1 VAVKEKMAKLA
12 IKGGKAV
19 RNKPFSS
26 WPVWGEKEQ
35 TELLEV
41 LKSGN
46 WSYHA
51 KKHEKQTEFAE
62 QFARF
67 QDAKYGVCT
76 SSGAAALEVSL
87 RAAGVEAGDEVLV
100 PALTFVATA
109 SAALLIGAVP
119 VFVDVD
125 PGNYCIDVS
134 KVREALTEKTKAVM
148 PVHLYCRIADMDGL
162 MQVAEKN
169 SLVVVEDCAH
179 VPGSKWRG
187 KGVGSIGTAGCFSF
201 QQEKLM
207 TAGEGGMITTSDDAV
222 EERCSSLVDCG
233 RVRRDDKYV
242 KSALGWNYRMTEFQA
257 AVLLGQFENLPSVL
271 SRIEENAEYLSE
283 KLKKIDGI
291 LPFEK
296 NDKVTKQSYYYY
308 VFRYDQKS
316 FAEVPK
322 ERFRAAMFFEGIS
335 CEDIYDPVYKSPLF
349 TMEQGRWPLLGIPGR
364 GPLDYSSV
372 RCPVAEKASYEEAVA
387 IPHVVL
393 LGTRE
398 DIDDVVTAVEK
409 IRENADELSKADSA
423 LLKVTR
429 AFRRYAPQAL
439 RHPGSIG
446 EILGELKR

>member
-1 VAVKEKMAKLA
+1 MAKLA

-19 RNKPFSS
+19 RNRPFSP

-51 KKHEKQTEFAE
+51 KRHEKQTEFAE
-62 QFARF
+62 KFALF
-67 QDAKYGVCT
+67 QDARHGVCT

-125 PGNYCIDVS
+125 PGSYCVDVS
-134 KVREALTEKTKAVM
+134 KVKEALTDKTKAVM
-148 PVHLYCRIADMDGL
+148 PVHLYCRIADMDEL

-169 SLVVVEDCAH
+169 RLVVVEDCAH

-207 TAGEGGMITTSDDAV
+207 TAGEGGIITTSDDGF

-257 AVLLGQFENLPSVL
+257 AVLLGQLENLPSII
-271 SRIEENAEYLSE
+271 SKTGENAEYLSE
-283 KLKKIDGI
+283 KLRKIEGI
-291 LPFEK
+291 LPLEK

-316 FAEVPK
+316 FAEVPR
-322 ERFRAAMFFEGIS
+322 ERFMAAMFFEGIS
-335 CEDIYDPVYKSPLF
+335 CENIYEPVYKSPLF
-349 TMEQGRWPLLGIPGR
+349 TMEQGHWPLLGIPSH
-364 GPLDYSSV
+364 GPVNYSSV
-372 RCPVAEKASYEEAVA
+372 RCPIAEKASYEEAVA
-387 IPHVVL
+387 IPHTVL

-398 DIDDVVTAVEK
+398 DMDDVVAAVEK
-409 IRENADELSKADSA
+409 VKENVSELNKPDSA
-423 LLKVTR
+423 LLRVTR

-439 RHPGSIG
+439 RHPQSIG
-446 EILGELKR
+446 DILGELRG

>member
-1 VAVKEKMAKLA
+1 MAKLA

-19 RNKPFSS
+19 RNRSFSE

-35 TELLEV
+35 KELLEA
-41 LKSGN
+41 LNSGN

-51 KKHEKQTEFAE
+51 RKHEKQTEFA
-62 QFARF
+62 QKFARF
-67 QDAKYGVCT
+67 QDANYGVCT

-87 RAAGVEAGDEVLV
+87 RAAGVEVGDEVII

-125 PGNYCIDVS
+125 PGNYCVDVS
-134 KVREALTEKTKAVM
+134 RVKEALTEKTKAVM
-148 PVHLYCRIADMDGL
+148 PVHLYCRIADMDEL

-207 TAGEGGMITTSDDAV
+207 TAGEGGMIIMSDDAL

-233 RVRRDDKYV
+233 RVRRDDKHA

-257 AVLLGQFENLPSVL
+257 AVLLGQLERLPSVL

-283 KLKKIDGI
+283 KLKKIEGI
-291 LPFEK
+291 LPLEK
-296 NDKVTKQSYYYY
+296 NDKVTKQSYYNY
-308 VFRYDQKS
+308 VLRYDPKS
-316 FAEVPK
+316 FAEVPR
-322 ERFRAAMFFEGIS
+322 ERFMAALFFEGVS
-335 CEDIYDPVYKSPLF
+335 CGSIYDPVYKSPLF
-349 TMEQGRWPLLGIPGR
+349 TMEQGHWPLLGILGH
-364 GPLDYSSV
+364 GQLDYSSV
-372 RCPVAEKASYEEAVA
+372 RCPVAEKATYEEAVT
-387 IPHVVL
+387 IPHMVL
-393 LGTRE
+393 MGTKE
-398 DIDDVVTAVEK
+398 DIDDVVAAIEK
-409 IRENADELSKADSA
+409 IRENADELNKADSG

-439 RHPGSIG
+439 RHPGSISD
-446 EILGELKR
+446 ILDELKR